1 MAKVTHNI
9 ILSCEPGHFIAS
21 LDVQGK
27 TLEGFGDTMSDSL
40 YELAEEISI
49 EELRGDFYT
58 L

>member
-1 MAKVTHNI
+1 MIKHNV

>member
-1 MAKVTHNI
+1 
-9 ILSCEPGHFIAS
+9 
-21 LDVQGK
+21 
-27 TLEGFGDTMSDSL
+27 MSDSL